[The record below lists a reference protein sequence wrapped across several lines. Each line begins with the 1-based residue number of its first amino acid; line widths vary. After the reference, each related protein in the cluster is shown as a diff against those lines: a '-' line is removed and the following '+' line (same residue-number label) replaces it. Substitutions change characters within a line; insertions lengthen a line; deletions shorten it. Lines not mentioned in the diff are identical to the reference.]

1 MSETPKDGALRG
13 NDTNTGVV
21 TKRSRGVPTIRA
33 DRRSPE
39 ETQSMKGWLKLMVI
53 AAALFPALAPAA
65 SWWNNDWKY
74 RKEISFDLSAT
85 GADVSGTPQD
95 VPVLIRLSLANFSYF
110 NDTKADG
117 SDFRLVAGDDKTP
130 LKFHFEKYDPQNQM
144 ALLWVRVPQ
153 ITGGSKTEKIY
164 AYYGN
169 ADAPAAADVPGTY
182 DAQQSLVLSFAE
194 TTGLPGDSTAY
205 KNNPSASTAVLTPAS
220 LIAGGAK
227 FAGKESITLPATASL
242 RLLPNQGLTASA
254 WVRIEQPQQATVFAL
269 SDQGKTLAVTI
280 DGSKLVAQAALGGA
294 PVTVSQA
301 TDLTLSQWHHVA
313 VTAAGAKLTL
323 YVDGVA
329 AGSAPVTLVEI
340 GGTFSIGAM
349 DGTKFLTGEVDE
361 VEVAKVAR
369 SADWIKASARGQG
382 MDANLVVYGADGQKE
397 ASGQGSY
404 FVTIAKNLTIDGWVV
419 IGICMA
425 MLATALVIMV
435 VKALFL
441 TRVER
446 ANARFLKEFRRL
458 SGDATVLDK
467 PATAE
472 EDDLDDAPSMADL
485 ANDNNEYGASTL
497 YRLYHHGVR
506 EVNKRVAA
514 QSVGARR
521 ANILS
526 PQSIDAIHAA
536 MDGTMTRLQQSLS
549 SQMVLLTIAISGGP
563 FLGLLGTVIGVMITF
578 AAIALSGDVN
588 VNAIAPGTAAAL
600 AATVAGLSVAI
611 PALFGY
617 NWLNTRIKSISAD
630 NRVFV
635 DEFVTRLAE
644 QYS

>member
-1 MSETPKDGALRG
+1 
-13 NDTNTGVV
+13 
-21 TKRSRGVPTIRA
+21 
-33 DRRSPE
+33 
-39 ETQSMKGWLKLMVI
+39 MKGAGKIIGMV
-53 AAALFPALAPAA
+53 ALLIPVVALAAA
-65 SWWNNDWKY
+65 SWWSNDWKY
-74 RKEISFDLSAT
+74 RKEIGFDLTPT
-85 GADVSGTPQD
+85 GADILSTPQD
-95 VPVLIRLSLANFSYF
+95 VPALVRLSLANFNYF
-110 NDTKADG
+110 NDTKSDG

-130 LKFHFEKYDPQNQM
+130 LKFHFEKYDPQSQI

-153 ITGGSKTEKIY
+153 ITGGSKSDKIY

-169 ADAPAAADVPGTY
+169 PDAPAAADIPGTY
-182 DAQQSLVLSFAE
+182 DAQQVLVLSFAE
-194 TTGLPGDSTAY
+194 TAGLPMDSTAY

-227 FAGKESITLPATASL
+227 FAGKESITIPATSSL

-254 WVRIEQPQQATVFAL
+254 WVRIEAAQQATVVAL
-269 SDQGKTLAVTI
+269 TDGAKSLGLDLAGTKV
-280 DGSKLVAQAALGGA
+280 VARAALGGT
-294 PVTVSQA
+294 PVNITSSS
-301 TDLTLSQWHHVA
+301 DLTTSQWHHVA
-313 VTAAGAKLTL
+313 FTAASGKLTL

-329 AGSAPVTLVEI
+329 AGSAPVTLQEI
-340 GGTFSIGAM
+340 GGVFTVGAAG
-349 DGTKFLTGEVDE
+349 DAKFLTGDIDDVQ
-361 VEVAKVAR
+361 VSKVAR
-369 SADWIKASARGQG
+369 GPEWIKASALAQG
-382 MDANLVVYGADGQKE
+382 MDTNLVLYGADGQRE
-397 ASGQGSY
+397 GGGQTSY
-404 FVTIAKNLTIDGWVV
+404 FVTIAKNLTADGWVV

-425 MLATALVIMV
+425 MLVIALLIMV
-435 VKALFL
+435 VKAVFL

-446 ANARFLKEFRRL
+446 ANAKFLKEFRRL
-458 SGDATVLDK
+458 NADNATSLDE
-467 PATAE
+467 PATAGDAA
-472 EDDLDDAPSMADL
+472 DDLDDVPSMATL
-485 ANDNNEYGASTL
+485 ANDHNKHGASTL

-514 QSVGARR
+514 KSVGA
-521 ANILS
+521 AHAYVLS
-526 PQSIDAIHAA
+526 AQSVDAIRAA

-588 VNAIAPGTAAAL
+588 VNAIAPGVAAAL
-600 AATVAGLSVAI
+600 AATVAGLAVAI

-635 DEFVTRLAE
+635 DEFVTLLAE

>member
-1 MSETPKDGALRG
+1 MRKSVKLAPL
-13 NDTNTGVV
+13 
-21 TKRSRGVPTIRA
+21 
-33 DRRSPE
+33 
-39 ETQSMKGWLKLMVI
+39 LMVLI
-53 AAALFPALAPAA
+53 PALTIAA

-74 RKEISFDLSAT
+74 RKEISFDLSPA
-85 GADVSGTPQD
+85 GADISGTPQD
-95 VPVLIRLSLANFSYF
+95 VPVLVRLSLANFSYF
-110 NDTKADG
+110 NDTKPDG

-130 LKFHFEKYDPQNQM
+130 LKFHFEKYDPQNQV
-144 ALLWVRVPQ
+144 ALLWVRAPQ
-153 ITGGSKTEKIY
+153 ITGGSKTDKIY
-164 AYYGN
+164 AYYGDP
-169 ADAPAAADVPGTY
+169 DAPVAADLPGTY
-182 DAQQSLVLSFAE
+182 DASQVLVLSFSE
-194 TTGLPGDSTAY
+194 SGGLPLDATAY

-227 FAGKESITLPATASL
+227 FAGKESITVPATPSL
-242 RLLPNQGLTASA
+242 RLLPAQGITASA
-254 WVRIEQPQQATVFAL
+254 WLRIEQAQQAVVFAL
-269 SDQGKTLAVTI
+269 SDQGKTLELGI
-280 DGSKLVAQAALGGA
+280 EGRKLVARATLGAA
-294 PVTVSQA
+294 P
-301 TDLTLSQWHHVA
+301 VA
-313 VTAAGAKLTL
+313 VTAASDLPLGSWHHVAISAGGDKLSL
-323 YVDGVA
+323 YLDGVA
-329 AGSAPVTLVEI
+329 VAGAPVTLAEI
-340 GGTFSIGAM
+340 GGNFSIGALK
-349 DGTKFLTGEVDE
+349 DSRFLSGEIDE
-361 VEVAKVAR
+361 VQVSKIVR

-382 MDANLVVYGADGQKE
+382 MDSNLVVYGADGQRE
-397 ASGQGSY
+397 GSSQTSY

-425 MLATALVIMV
+425 MLVVALIIMV
-435 VKALFL
+435 VKAFFL

-458 SGDATVLDK
+458 SGDATALDS
-467 PATAE
+467 PSDG
-472 EDDLDDAPSMADL
+472 EDDLDDVPTMASL
-485 ANDNNEYGASTL
+485 ATDQHKYGASTL

-506 EVNKRVAA
+506 EVNKRIAA
-514 QSVGARR
+514 QSVSAQR
-521 ANILS
+521 AHILS
-526 PQSIDAIHAA
+526 AQSTDAIRAA

-617 NWLNTRIKSISAD
+617 NWLNTRIKSITAD